1 MACASMSAGRK
12 ERRRIMEY
20 AGGRPYYGDLVGVL
34 MLDMDAP
41 LIPGNVG
48 NAFSYNFPVRYKVL
62 KGLPADWW
70 CDEIGPDESR
80 CQVFIEAAKELEAE
94 GCKAITSGC
103 GFFAIYQQRVAAAV
117 NIPVFLSP
125 LLMVPMLSRMLG
137 NGRVGILTAG
147 GDHLKGDFLKKVGID
162 ESVKYAVGGLQ
173 KTKEF
178 YNVYVSC
185 TKKTV
190 NPEKVQ
196 AEVVA
201 ATQDLLAKYPDIG
214 VFVFGGSDIPP
225 YAREVTRV
233 TGRPVFDFI
242 GLAHMVA
249 RAIQPVQY
257 GQFFDK

>member
-1 MACASMSAGRK
+1 
-12 ERRRIMEY
+12 MEY

-48 NAFSYNFPVRYKVL
+48 NAASYNFPVRYKVL

-80 CQVFIEAAKELEAE
+80 CQVFIDAAKELEAE

-103 GFFAIYQQRVAAAV
+103 GFFAIYQQRVAEAV

-137 NGRVGILTAG
+137 GQRVGILTAG

-162 ESVKYAVGGLQ
+162 ETVNYAIGGLQ
-173 KTKEF
+173 KTEEF
-178 YNVYVSC
+178 YESHLERINRGECNDEACIIFSEMLTDFERIGDHAWNV
-185 TKKTV
+185 
-190 NPEKVQ
+190 
-196 AEVVA
+196 
-201 ATQDLLAKYPDIG
+201 AKQMGKIIERG
-214 VFVFGGSDIPP
+214 
-225 YAREVTRV
+225 
-233 TGRPVFDFI
+233 
-242 GLAHMVA
+242 
-249 RAIQPVQY
+249 
-257 GQFFDK
+257 

>member
-1 MACASMSAGRK
+1 
-12 ERRRIMEY
+12 MEY

-70 CDEIGPDESR
+70 CDESR

-162 ESVKYAVGGLQ
+162 ETVKYAVGGLQ
-173 KTKEF
+173 KTEEF
-178 YNVYVSC
+178 YNVHVTC
-185 TKKTV
+185 TKKTI
-190 NPEKVQ
+190 NPEKMQ
-196 AEVVA
+196 AEVVQA
-201 ATQDLLAKYPDIG
+201 AQDLIAQYPDIG
-214 VFVFGGSDIPP
+214 VFVFECSDIPP
-225 YAREVTRV
+225 FAREVARV

>member
-1 MACASMSAGRK
+1 
-12 ERRRIMEY
+12 MEY

-48 NAFSYNFPVRYKVL
+48 NAASYNFPVRYKVL

-80 CQVFIEAAKELEAE
+80 CQVFIDAAKELEAE

-103 GFFAIYQQRVAAAV
+103 GFFAIYQQRVAEAV

-137 NGRVGILTAG
+137 GQRVGILTAG

-162 ESVKYAVGGLQ
+162 ETVNYAIGGLQ
-173 KTKEF
+173 KTEEF
-178 YNVYVSC
+178 YNVHVTC
-185 TKKTV
+185 KKKTI
-190 NPEKVQ
+190 NLIAQ
-196 AEVVA
+196 
-201 ATQDLLAKYPDIG
+201 YPDIK
-214 VFVFGGSDIPP
+214 VFVFECSDIPP
-225 YAREVTRV
+225 FAREVARR

>member
-1 MACASMSAGRK
+1 
-12 ERRRIMEY
+12 MEY
-20 AGGRPYYGDLVGVL
+20 AGGRPFYGDLVGVL

-48 NAFSYNFPVRYKVL
+48 NAASYNFPVRYKVL

-80 CQVFIEAAKELEAE
+80 CQVFIDAAKELEAE

-103 GFFAIYQQRVAAAV
+103 GFFAIYQQRVAEAV

-125 LLMVPMLSRMLG
+125 LLMVPMLSRMVG

-173 KTKEF
+173 KTEEF
-178 YNVYVSC
+178 FNVHVTC
-185 TKKTV
+185 KKKTI
-190 NPEKVQ
+190 NPEKMQ
-196 AEVVA
+196 AEVVQA
-201 ATQDLLAKYPDIG
+201 AQDLIEKYPDIR
-214 VFVFGGSDIPP
+214 VFVFECSDIPP
-225 YAREVTRV
+225 FAREVARV

-242 GLAHMVA
+242 TLAHMVA

>member
-1 MACASMSAGRK
+1 MACAAMSAGRK

-162 ESVKYAVGGLQ
+162 ETVKYAVGGLQ
-173 KTKEF
+173 KMEEF
-178 YNVYVSC
+178 YNVHVTC
-185 TKKTV
+185 TKKTI
-190 NPEKVQ
+190 NPEKMQ
-196 AEVVA
+196 AEVVQA
-201 ATQDLLAKYPDIG
+201 AQDLIAQYPDIG
-214 VFVFGGSDIPP
+214 VFVFECSDIPP
-225 YAREVTRV
+225 FAREVARV